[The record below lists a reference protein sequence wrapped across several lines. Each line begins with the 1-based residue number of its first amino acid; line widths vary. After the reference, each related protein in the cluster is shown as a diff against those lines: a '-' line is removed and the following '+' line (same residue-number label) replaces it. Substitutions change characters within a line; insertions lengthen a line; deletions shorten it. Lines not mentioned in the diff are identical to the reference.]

1 MALEHEGTVT
11 VNTSEFYGMSAEGI
25 QNYISEIQTIVIQEA
40 CENLESG
47 KDALHTALRTGWTGQ
62 AEVNFE
68 KNFDNQ
74 ITATVNALKSAEAA
88 LEAELYAIANSWIEQ
103 DKQMVEVSE

>member
-11 VNTSEFYGMSAEGI
+11 VGDSGFYGMSVEGI
-25 QNYISEIQTIVIQEA
+25 QNYIGEIKTIVISNA

-47 KDALHTALRTGWTGQ
+47 KEALHTALRTGWTGQ

-68 KNFDNQ
+68 KNFDKQ
-74 ITATVNALKSAEAA
+74 IETTITALKGTEAK

-103 DKQMVEVSE
+103 DKQMVEVNE